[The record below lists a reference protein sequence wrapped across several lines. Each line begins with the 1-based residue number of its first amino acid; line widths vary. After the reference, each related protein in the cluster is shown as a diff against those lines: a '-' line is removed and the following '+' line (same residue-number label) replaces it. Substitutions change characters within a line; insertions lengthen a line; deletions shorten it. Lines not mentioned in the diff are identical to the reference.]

1 MLQNTLRPKPGS
13 KKNKRRVGR
22 GNSSG
27 HGNYSGRGV
36 KGQNSRTGGQRC
48 PGFEGGQMPLHRRMP
63 KLKGFNPI
71 MKEVFNI
78 INVETLNVFENDAK
92 IDSNILKEKHLIKNT
107 KNPVKILGNGEL
119 TKKLHITAKAFSK
132 SAKEQIEKLG
142 GSVTLSQPQPTKKED

>member
-1 MLQNTLRPKPGS
+1 MLQNTLRPKLGS
-13 KKNKRRVGR
+13 KKSKKRIGR

-36 KGQNSRTGGQRC
+36 KGQNSRTGGQRR

-71 MKEVFNI
+71 MKKIFSI
-78 INVETLNVFENDAK
+78 INVETLNIFENDAK
-92 IDSNILKEKHLIKNT
+92 VDITILKEKELIKNT

-119 TKKLHITAKAFSK
+119 TKKLHITANAFSK

-142 GSVTLSQPQPTKKED
+142 GSVILSQPQTTKKED

>member
-13 KKNKRRVGR
+13 KKNKKRVGR

-36 KGQNSRTGGQRC
+36 KGQNSRTGGQRR

-71 MKEVFNI
+71 MKKVFHV
-78 INVETLNVFENDAK
+78 INVETLNIFENDAK
-92 IDSNILKEKHLIKNT
+92 IDSNILKEKELIKNT

-119 TKKLHITAKAFSK
+119 TKKLHVTADAFSK

-142 GSVTLSQPQPTKKED
+142 GSVTLSQPQTTKKEN